1 MTKIALATL
10 ALAALLAGCVPA
22 SAGPRT
28 VEIVIEHSR
37 FIPDHFSFRQGE
49 KVRFVVINNDPISHE
64 LIIGDEEV
72 QLVHE
77 NGTEAHHG
85 AKPGEVTVP
94 SGTARSTTYVFS
106 QLGSTLFGCHAPNH
120 YAYGMRG
127 TIEVLPALE

>member
-1 MTKIALATL
+1 MKRLVFPL
-10 ALAALLAGCVPA
+10 ALCALLMGCAQAAAGV
-22 SAGPRT
+22 RT

-37 FIPDHFSFRQGE
+37 FVPDQLTFAAGT
-49 KVRFVVINNDPISHE
+49 KVRFVVVNNDPISHE
-64 LIIGDEEV
+64 LIIGDESV

-94 SGTARSTTYVFS
+94 PRTTRSTTYTFDEP
-106 QLGSTLFGCHAPNH
+106 GSTLFGCHAPNH

-127 TIEVLPALE
+127 TIEVLPSL